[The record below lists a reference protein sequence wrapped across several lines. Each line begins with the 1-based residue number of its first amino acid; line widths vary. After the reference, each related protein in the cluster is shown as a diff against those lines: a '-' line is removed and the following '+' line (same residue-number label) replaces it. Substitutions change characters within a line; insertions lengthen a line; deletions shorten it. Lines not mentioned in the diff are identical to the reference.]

1 MVDLSAV
8 EYRIATDDDVNTLA
22 KMRWDFR
29 LEENP
34 ATPVHDQ
41 ATFVVACAEFL
52 RQGLQNQQWTYWVA
66 VYDGMIVAH
75 IFVQRIAKIPK
86 PNRLSDAF
94 GYVTNV
100 YTRSTFRNQGIG
112 SQLMAQVVQWAL
124 AQDLENLLVWPS
136 ERSVPYY
143 QRAGFVG
150 STEAMELSIRPYVL

>member
-1 MVDLSAV
+1 MVDRSTV
-8 EYRIATDDDVNTLA
+8 DYRIATEDDVAVLA

-34 ATPVHDQ
+34 ATPLYDQ
-41 ATFVVACAEFL
+41 ATFLHACSTFL
-52 RQGLQNQQWTYWVA
+52 RQGLATGQWTYWIA
-66 VYDGMIVAH
+66 VQAEMIVAQ

-86 PNRLSDAF
+86 PNRLEDAF

-100 YTRSTFRNQGIG
+100 YTRPAFRNLGIG
-112 SQLMAQVVQWAL
+112 SQLMAQVIQWAL
-124 AQDLENLLVWPS
+124 AQELENLVVWPS

-150 STEAMELSIRPYVL
+150 NTEAMEMSIRPYVL

>member
-1 MVDLSAV
+1 MVDDITIK
-8 EYRIATDDDVNTLA
+8 YRIATEDDVTALA

-34 ATPVHDQ
+34 ATPKYDQ
-41 ATFVVACAEFL
+41 ATFVDACSEFL

-66 VYDGMIVAH
+66 EQDGLLVAH
-75 IFVQRIAKIPK
+75 IFIQRIAKVPK
-86 PNRLSDAF
+86 PNRLADAF

-100 YTRSTFRNQGIG
+100 YTCPAFRNQGIG
-112 SQLMAQVVQWAL
+112 SQLMKQVIQWSL
-124 AQDLENLLVWPS
+124 VQDLENLVVWPS

-150 STEAMELSIRPYVL
+150 NTEAMELSIRPYVL